1 MKKSLLFSI
10 LAIVAAVAIGATI
23 YFVSTSKDSEDAKLK
38 ELCTNIDDLAVF
50 YVNVKQLDE
59 KGAFDK
65 HITPEN
71 RRLMATA
78 MKAGCD
84 DSAVGAH
91 IASIIEDLNNTG
103 INFDLPIYGCVNK
116 NADVAFI
123 ATVADVEKFNKSI
136 EAISYMLEMDDQEP
150 IVIVTEGDTR
160 SFTYEEFAVTYNDT
174 QIAIAPIVNDYDTT
188 IAYAAESLNRSM
200 EQLAIFGQSDMA
212 TYVNLEM
219 FIGTIIDS
227 LNRNNDM
234 YREWIAEDDSYA
246 GYWEDSIAQNEK
258 NIAMLESYKK
268 ELKENAN
275 AVMSLTFNPG
285 SAIVDIK
292 TDLGETLTTQY
303 EDLYLRTS
311 NEHLKYFS
319 NDVLALMNYGI
330 NGNNIATMI
339 STLLEDPNFKEMIN
353 AEVDSN
359 EFNMIM
365 AIAADVIK
373 SINGDFT
380 IGVEDISGQMAERYN
395 YYWDEYYTKPEFHS
409 IEAACLVDVADKYI
423 ISNVGQ
429 FGAGIFTREGT
440 DSYSASLEGFDFT
453 ICQENNL
460 LFASVNMPF
469 ATKERTAAERP
480 WAEKIDNSLSYMI
493 LDIDNIMKNDFIKLL
508 SDELKEEMDY
518 DVRDIYQ
525 RAVDMVSYSYFVVN
539 DVTTVEFGI
548 IFDDKRT
555 NALEQITNL
564 LLPLAVEEVTNEIF

>member
-23 YFVSTSKDSEDAKLK
+23 YFVSTSKDSEDAKLS
-38 ELCTNIDDLAVF
+38 ELRTNIDDLAVF

-103 INFDLPIYGCVNK
+103 INLDLPIYGCVNK

-123 ATVADVEKFNKSI
+123 ATVADVEKLDKSI

-150 IVIVTEGDTR
+150 IVVVTEGDTR

-174 QIAIAPIVNDYDTT
+174 QIAVAPIVNDYDTT

-219 FIGTIIDS
+219 FLSTIIDS

-234 YREWIAEDDSYA
+234 YREWIAEDDNYA

-285 SAIVDIK
+285 SAIIDIK
-292 TDLGETLTTQY
+292 TDLGETLTAQY
-303 EDLYLRTS
+303 EDVYLRTS

-469 ATKERTAAERP
+469 AAKERTAAERP

-564 LLPLAVEEVTNEIF
+564 LLPLAVEEVTNEMF